1 VARKSAKLALVLGVA
16 MLAAS
21 SFGAARARAGLL
33 GCGNQTF
40 TQPFAAWGDWSKYAI
55 APGGTFEGTTGWS
68 LAGGAKVVSGNEP
81 FFLHAGTDSRSLL
94 LPPGSSATAPAV
106 CLQTLSPAVRLVGSS
121 SDGSAVRFAT
131 YTRTLF
137 GLVPLGITGT
147 IDLRPSWDASEKQS
161 VLLQNV
167 LSLTTL
173 GTQNVI
179 FRFSPAGT
187 ATVQIDDFFVDP
199 LLNW

>member
-1 VARKSAKLALVLGVA
+1 VARKSAKLALALGVA
-16 MLAAS
+16 TLAAS
-21 SFGAARARAGLL
+21 WLGTARANAGLL

-40 TQPFAAWGDWSKYAI
+40 TQPFAAWGDYSRYAL

-81 FFLHAGTDSRSLL
+81 FFLNARTDARSLL
-94 LPPGSSATAPAV
+94 LPAGSTAKTPAV
-106 CLQTLSPAVRLVGSS
+106 CLQTLSPAVRLVGTS
-121 SDGSAVRFAT
+121 SDGSAVRYST
-131 YTRTLF
+131 YTRTLL
-137 GLVPLGITGT
+137 GLMPLGISGT
-147 IDLRPSWDASEKQS
+147 LDLSPTWDASEKQS